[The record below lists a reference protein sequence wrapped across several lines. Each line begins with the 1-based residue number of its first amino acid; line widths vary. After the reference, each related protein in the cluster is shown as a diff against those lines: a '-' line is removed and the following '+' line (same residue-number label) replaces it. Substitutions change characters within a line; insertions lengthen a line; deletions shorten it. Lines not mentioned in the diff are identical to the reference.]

1 MAAAADC
8 NKGGGFKPQ
17 KFINLR
23 FLRSEVRW
31 FQWANFNVGLL
42 REALFI
48 GLSFASL
55 SQANLAWLR
64 ALFLIF

>member
-8 NKGGGFKPQ
+8 NKGGGFKHQ

-23 FLRSEVRW
+23 PLRSEVRW
-31 FQWANFNVGLL
+31 FQWADIKVGLL
-42 REALFI
+42 WEALFI

-55 SQANLAWLR
+55 SQANRLA
-64 ALFLIF
+64 